1 MTSSRLQGRPPRVAT
16 ILVHA
21 VLPARHRAV
30 YLAELEERFRL
41 RAERHGGAAA
51 RRWYWMQAWGFVV
64 RVPVQRIAAVARRDF
79 ARSDTARRDTAR
91 RDTARND
98 TARRD
103 SAGSGP
109 YRGAGLFA
117 SVGRDLGYAARSLR
131 SRPGFTLPAIAIL
144 ALAIAA
150 NAAVLSIVDN
160 VLLRGL
166 PLPDPDGIS
175 MLWDVRPPS
184 SPYPGRVPVS
194 YNHYLDWKDRDDL
207 FEQVVAMETL
217 QPSIETS
224 DYPLRVHGMMV
235 SGDMFAMLGAS
246 AALGRTLLP
255 EDDRPGADPT
265 IVISDRF
272 WRRAFEADPRIVGR
286 TVRIDNRA
294 ATVVGVMPAD
304 FWYFDPYMFGRS
316 KGERENA
323 QPDVFRPLSA
333 RDWSGLEDYAALRV
347 MARLR
352 PEVSIE
358 AAGMA
363 LAAARAAEAA
373 EAPEDEAQRLGVDVA
388 SLSDEVLGGM
398 RSELLWLQAAVTL
411 LLLIACVNVMSL
423 VLAKA
428 SAQRSEL
435 AVRAALGAGRGALV
449 RLAVAESVLLGAAG
463 GTAGILG
470 AYAIGGVILRIAPR
484 ELPLAHR
491 VDIDL
496 RVAIISAAIALAAG
510 LVAGVLPVLSLDF
523 KSLTRSLRSSSRN
536 VAGSV
541 FGSRSRFTLVAAEVA
556 MTLVLLIGATVATRS
571 FIGLWRTDPGF
582 DAGSALTF
590 FSTLSTPA
598 EEEPHYEFHTR
609 LLDELRSIPG
619 VESVG
624 ATTHLPFSN
633 WGVNMRFFV
642 GGGDQP
648 LDDALRVDG
657 RWVTEDY
664 LQTMRIA
671 VLAGRGFNR
680 ADDASSEP
688 VVIVNRAF
696 ADRFFDGAAPDQLV
710 GRSLGVVVH
719 REGPQLVQHRV
730 VGVVDNVKHSRLSE
744 DHLPMMYAALRQSP
758 PIFLRF
764 VVRTENDP
772 RALVPTVRR
781 LAAAIDP
788 RQPLTEIYDLRA
800 LVAES
805 LTEERFYAQLLS
817 AFGLVAFGLA
827 AVGVYGSVTYSARVR
842 LREVGVRI
850 AFGAQPR
857 SVRRLIVK
865 QGMLPVVTGIAIGC
879 AGAAILLRGLESL
892 LYGVSA
898 FDPVSFAGGALTFAV
913 AAAIA
918 SAIPAWRAST
928 LDPVTILR
936 SE

>member
-1 MTSSRLQGRPPRVAT
+1 MVLEAGRGIRSQGAGPSESRPPPGATSGRGDTTRRGTTGGDRV
-16 ILVHA
+16 
-21 VLPARHRAV
+21 RRA
-30 YLAELEERFRL
+30 A
-41 RAERHGGAAA
+41 
-51 RRWYWMQAWGFVV
+51 
-64 RVPVQRIAAVARRDF
+64 P
-79 ARSDTARRDTAR
+79 
-91 RDTARND
+91 
-98 TARRD
+98 
-103 SAGSGP
+103 
-109 YRGAGLFA
+109 FA
-117 SVGRDLGYAARSLR
+117 SVGRDLGYAARALR
-131 SRPGFTLPAIAIL
+131 SRPGFAVPAIAIL

-160 VLLRGL
+160 VLLREL
-166 PLPDPDGIS
+166 PLPDSDRVA
-175 MLWDVRPPS
+175 MLWDVRPAS
-184 SPYPGRVPVS
+184 SPYPGRMPVS
-194 YNHYLDWKDRDDL
+194 YNHYLAWKDRDDL
-207 FEQVVAMETL
+207 FEQVVAMETQ

-304 FWYFDPYMFGRS
+304 FWYFDPYMFTRS

-323 QPDVFRPLSA
+323 QPDVFRPLST
-333 RDWSGLEDYAALRV
+333 RDWNGFDPDYGALRV

-352 PEVSIE
+352 PDVSIE
-358 AAGMA
+358 AAGVA
-363 LAAARAAEAA
+363 LAAARVAEAA
-373 EAPEDEAQRLGVDVA
+373 EDPEDEGQRLGVDVA
-388 SLSDEVLGGM
+388 ALSDEVLGGM

-463 GTAGILG
+463 GTVGILG

-541 FGSRSRFTLVAAEVA
+541 FGSRSRSTLVAAEVA

-571 FIGLWRTDPGF
+571 FVGLWRTDPGF

-609 LLDELRSIPG
+609 LLDELRSVPG

-633 WGVNMRFFV
+633 WGVNMRFV
-642 GGGDQP
+642 IGAGDQP
-648 LDDALRVDG
+648 LDDALRVEG
-657 RWVTEDY
+657 RWVTEGY

-671 VLAGRGFNR
+671 VLAGRGFTR

-696 ADRFFDGAAPDQLV
+696 ADRFLDGAAPEQLV
-710 GRSLGVVVH
+710 GRGLGVVVY
-719 REGPQLVQHRV
+719 RDGPRLVQHRI

-744 DHLPMMYAALRQSP
+744 DDRPMMYAALRQSP
-758 PIFLRF
+758 TIYLRF

-827 AVGVYGSVTYSARVR
+827 AVGVYGSVAYSARLR

-850 AFGAQPR
+850 AFGAEPR

-865 QGMLPVVTGIAIGC
+865 QGMLPVVAGIAIGC

-892 LYGVSA
+892 LYGVST

-918 SAIPAWRAST
+918 SAIPAWRTSV